1 MPATKP
7 TRLVRATTSFASTIG
22 KVEYVIHGGEV
33 VPRAHPV
40 AKAHPELFADYEPE
54 KNTR

>member
-1 MPATKP
+1 MPATKQ